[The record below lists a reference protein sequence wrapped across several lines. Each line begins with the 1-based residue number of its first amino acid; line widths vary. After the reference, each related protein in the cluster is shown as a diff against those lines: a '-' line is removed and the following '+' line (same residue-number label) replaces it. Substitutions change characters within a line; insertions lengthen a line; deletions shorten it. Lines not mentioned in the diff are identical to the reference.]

1 MTKETFAPGQ
11 RVHYIPF
18 EGCDPEQYENGIV
31 KSVSDENHVF
41 VVYNCGGEWSRY
53 QDYTAA
59 RTHISQLRAG
69 WN

>member
-1 MTKETFAPGQ
+1 MTKEIFAPGQ

-18 EGCDPEQYENGIV
+18 EGCDPDQYENGIV

-59 RTHISQLRAG
+59 RTHISQLRGG